1 MRKLSATRTIAGI
14 GALIWLAAAAFASET
29 NSGEWTMHRSDKPG
43 AVQLSLQGSRGAH
56 HFQTSSDWAKSEFS
70 GLDFSRAG
78 KQEVRFA
85 VTRDAGKFNFEGVL
99 RDGAGAGSF
108 QFSADARYVQE
119 MKTLGFGGVADNQMA
134 FALHDV
140 SLGFAR
146 DMKNENLQDLDANK
160 LLAFRI
166 HGVTQKFIAGLK
178 AAGLSERDSDNLVA
192 FRIHG
197 VTPEMVQRV
206 RAAGYTPESKDLIAM
221 RIHGAT
227 PEWMDDLQQ
236 RGYGQVPL
244 DELVAFRIHD
254 VSPDFI
260 SELQKLGYQ
269 HPKPDQL
276 VAMRIHGVTPEYIGQ
291 LQARGVKDLTI
302 DKLVTMKIHDI
313 D

>member
-1 MRKLSATRTIAGI
+1 MRMLSAAKMIAGI
-14 GALIWLAAAAFASET
+14 GAVLWLTASAFASET

-43 AVQLSLQGSRGAH
+43 AVQFSLQSSRGGH
-56 HFQTSSDWAKSEFS
+56 HFHTSSDWQKSDFS
-70 GLDFSRAG
+70 GLDFSRSG
-78 KQEVRFA
+78 SQDVRFA
-85 VTRDAGKFNFEGVL
+85 VNRDAGKFNFEGVM

-108 QFSADARYVQE
+108 QFAPDAGYVQE
-119 MKTLGFGGVADNQMA
+119 MKTLGFDGVAKDQMA
-134 FALHDV
+134 FAIHDV
-140 SLGFAR
+140 SLTFAR

-166 HGVTQKFIAGLK
+166 HGVTQRFIEGLK

-227 PEWMDDLQQ
+227 PEWMDDLKQ

-260 SELQKLGYQ
+260 GELQQLGYQ
-269 HPKPDQL
+269 HPRPEQL

-302 DKLVTMKIHDI
+302 DKLVAMKIHDI